1 MKRHS
6 VNVFSLVFGVLLIM
20 AAAWIA
26 FPMRGWLFGTPHWL
40 LPMAV
45 ILVGAALMSPLFTSR
60 RDNGRDRDESGDADR
75 PMETSE
81 TRPGEE
87 STSEGSTYERD
98 GAASDVA
105 AEA

>member
-40 LPMAV
+40 LPVAV
-45 ILVGAALMSPLFTSR
+45 ILVGAALMSPLFSSR
-60 RDNGRDRDESGDADR
+60 KDNGRDRDESGDADR

-81 TRPGEE
+81 TRPGKE
-87 STSEGSTYERD
+87 STPEKTTDEHD
-98 GAASDVA
+98 GAAPDVA

>member
-6 VNVFSLVFGVLLIM
+6 VNVFPLVFGVLLIM

-40 LPMAV
+40 LPVAV

-87 STSEGSTYERD
+87 STPEKTTDEHD
-98 GAASDVA
+98 GASSDIGGVA
-105 AEA
+105 

>member
-40 LPMAV
+40 LPVAV

-60 RDNGRDRDESGDADR
+60 KENGRGREESGDAGS
-75 PMETSE
+75 PMEANES
-81 TRPGEE
+81 RPGKE
-87 STSEGSTYERD
+87 STSEGTTDERD